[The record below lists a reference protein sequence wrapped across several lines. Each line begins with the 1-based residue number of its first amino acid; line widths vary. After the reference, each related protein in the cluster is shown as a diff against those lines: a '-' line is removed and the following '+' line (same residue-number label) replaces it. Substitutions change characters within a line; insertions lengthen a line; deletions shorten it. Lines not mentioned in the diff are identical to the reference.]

1 MLQSQKGS
9 YNPADYAGGSE
20 TRAGVEVPQLDL
32 SAAVGYAG
40 TSGYSVAPVQ
50 STQPTNEYEAGQHPA
65 EYKTEQYPTEYEAEQ
80 YPTEYKAE
88 QHPTEYEADQYPA
101 VSDANTYATGLDGY
115 EADEEEYPIEAE
127 FNGGGYEDDVQ
138 YAL

>member
-20 TRAGVEVPQLDL
+20 TRAGAEVPQLDL

-65 EYKTEQYPTEYEAEQ
+65 EYKTEQYPTEYGAEQ
-80 YPTEYKAE
+80 Y
-88 QHPTEYEADQYPA
+88 PTEYEADQYPA

-115 EADEEEYPIEAE
+115 EA
-127 FNGGGYEDDVQ
+127 
-138 YAL
+138 